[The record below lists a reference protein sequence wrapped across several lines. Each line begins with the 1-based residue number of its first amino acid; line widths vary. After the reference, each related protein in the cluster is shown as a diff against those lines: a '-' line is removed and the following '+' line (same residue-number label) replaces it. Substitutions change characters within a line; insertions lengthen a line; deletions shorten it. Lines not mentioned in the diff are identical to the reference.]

1 MGLDVRSVMLVGVL
15 LSALT
20 VILLAQA
27 GRSFPIDRRRH
38 LRIWT
43 VGLVLQPI
51 AWLLLAA
58 RGSIPDV
65 VSIPLGNGFLLLG
78 FAEMCRAVRG
88 FRGLPEHGWLWWGTV
103 AAAVS
108 GLVLFSELWPH
119 YSVRVLINSTTAIIL
134 FTGISLAL
142 APAFHSGGFSAAR
155 FTGAF
160 AAFGVLVAGWRFV
173 EHALA
178 MRADGSLLEAGPS
191 DLVVFMYACVGVTFL
206 SLGFILMHTE
216 RAYDDLRKLA
226 SVDALTGVLTRSGL
240 VEQGERLLSEAR
252 RYQRPL
258 SALLIDLDRFKG
270 VNDSLGHEA
279 GDRLLQHLTDRTR
292 LVLRGEDLLGR
303 LGGDEF
309 VALLPSTDA
318 AGARVVAERLR
329 AALAQEHLR
338 VHGMEVPV
346 PLSIG
351 VAEAALAG
359 DDLDDLIQRA
369 DQAMYRAKRAG
380 GDRVEMALAHP
391 APASPG

>member
-20 VILLAQA
+20 VILLTQA
-27 GRSFPIDRRRH
+27 GRSFPVERRRH

-43 VGLVLQPI
+43 VGLVMQPI
-51 AWLLLAA
+51 AWLLLAG
-58 RGSIPDV
+58 RGSLPDL
-65 VSIPLGNGFLLLG
+65 VSIPMGNGLLLFG

-88 FRGLPEHGWLWWGTV
+88 FRGLPERRWLWWGAVLV
-103 AAAVS
+103 AT
-108 GLVLFSELWPH
+108 GLLVLFAEVWPN
-119 YSVRVLINSTTAIIL
+119 YSARVLVNSSTGMLL
-134 FTGISLAL
+134 FAGISLAL
-142 APAFHSGGFSAAR
+142 APAFHRGGFSAAR
-155 FTGAF
+155 LTGAF
-160 AAFGVLVAGWRFV
+160 AAIGVLTGAWRFT
-173 EHALA
+173 EHLLNP
-178 MRADGSLLEAGPS
+178 RVGGSLLEAGPS
-191 DLVVFMYACVGVTFL
+191 DTVVFVYACVGVMFL
-206 SLGFILMHTE
+206 SLGFVLMHTE

-226 SVDALTGVLTRSGL
+226 SVDALTGVLARSGL
-240 VEQGERLLSEAR
+240 VEQGERLLSESR

-270 VNDSLGHEA
+270 VNDSFGHEA
-279 GDRLLQHLTDRTR
+279 GDRLLQHLTQRTR

-303 LGGDEF
+303 FGGDEF

-329 AALAQEHLR
+329 DALAQEHMR

-351 VAEAALAG
+351 VAQAAREE
-359 DDLDDLIQRA
+359 DDLDDLLKRA

-380 GDRVEMALAHP
+380 GDRVEMAPAH
-391 APASPG
+391 

>member
-1 MGLDVRSVMLVGVL
+1 MELDVRSVMLVGVL

-20 VILLAQA
+20 VVLLTQA
-27 GRSFPIDRRRH
+27 GRSFPIERRRH

-43 VGLVLQPI
+43 VALVMQPL

-58 RGSIPDV
+58 RGSVPDL
-65 VSIPLGNGFLLLG
+65 VSIALGNGLLLFG

-88 FRGLPEHGWLWWGTV
+88 FRGLPEQPWRWWGTV
-103 AAAVS
+103 LAATVL
-108 GLVLFSELWPH
+108 LVLFAEVWPH
-119 YSVRVLINSTTAIIL
+119 YSARVLVNSSTAMVL
-134 FTGISLAL
+134 FSGMALAL
-142 APAFHSGGFSAAR
+142 APAFRFGGFSAAR

-160 AAFGVLVAGWRFV
+160 AAFGVLVAAWRFV
-173 EHALA
+173 EHLLA
-178 MRADGSLLEAGPS
+178 MRPDGSLLEAGPS
-191 DLVVFMYACVGVTFL
+191 DMMVFVYACVGVTFL

-226 SVDALTGVLTRSGL
+226 SVDALTGVLARNGL

-252 RYQRPL
+252 RYQRPM
-258 SALLIDLDRFKG
+258 SALLIDLDHFKG

-279 GDRLLQHLTDRTR
+279 GDRLLQHLAERAR

-318 AGARVVAERLR
+318 TGARVVAERLR
-329 AALAQEHLR
+329 DALAHEHLR
-338 VHGMEVPV
+338 VHGMEVPM

-351 VAEAALAG
+351 AAQARLG
-359 DDLDDLIQRA
+359 DDDLGDLLKRA

-380 GDRVEMALAHP
+380 GDRVET
-391 APASPG
+391 APAS

>member
-20 VILLAQA
+20 VVLLTQA
-27 GRSFPIDRRRH
+27 GRSFPVERRRH

-43 VGLVLQPI
+43 VGLVMQPV

-58 RGSIPDV
+58 RGTVPDMASIA
-65 VSIPLGNGFLLLG
+65 LGNGLLLFG

-88 FRGLPEHGWLWWGTV
+88 FRGLPELRWLWWGAVLV
-103 AAAVS
+103 ALVL
-108 GLVLFSELWPH
+108 LVLFAGAWPH
-119 YSVRVLINSTTAIIL
+119 YSARVLVNSTTAMVL
-134 FTGISLAL
+134 FSGIGVAL
-142 APAFHSGGFSAAR
+142 APAFRSGGFSAAR

-160 AAFGVLVAGWRFV
+160 AAFGVLVAAWRFA

-191 DLVVFMYACVGVTFL
+191 DMVVFMYACVGVTFL

-216 RAYDDLRKLA
+216 RAYDDLRQLA
-226 SVDALTGVLTRSGL
+226 SVDALTGVLARSGL

-252 RYQRPL
+252 RYQRPT
-258 SALLIDLDRFKG
+258 SALMIDLDRFKG

-279 GDRLLQHLTDRTR
+279 GDRLLQHLTERAR

-303 LGGDEF
+303 MGGDEF

-329 AALAQEHLR
+329 AALSHEHLR

-346 PLSIG
+346 PVSIG
-351 VAEAALAG
+351 VAQARPGE
-359 DDLDDLIQRA
+359 DTLDDLLQRA

-380 GDRVEMALAHP
+380 GDRVEMALAL
-391 APASPG
+391 